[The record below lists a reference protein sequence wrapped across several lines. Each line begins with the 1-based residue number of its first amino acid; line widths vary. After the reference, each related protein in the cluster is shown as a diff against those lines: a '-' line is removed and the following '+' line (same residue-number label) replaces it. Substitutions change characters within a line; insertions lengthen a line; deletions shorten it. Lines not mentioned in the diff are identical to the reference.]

1 MKTAVYQSRFP
12 LSRTFQCQ
20 PQASK
25 QAPIGEI
32 LQAYQNQSQIK
43 KCQTST
49 QEVFQ
54 CKLPDSLKLR
64 NTSNLHLATILSD
77 FHQYHSL
84 KEPLWWGK
92 EKYQKQKKDLLWKM
106 WKESSLFVLKNQKIY
121 EKDQGSFEGRVAGRY
136 PEDMEIIHQLKCDIL
151 KELVAAENSKTD
163 SSDEDK
169 PLSTLKDILRF
180 SLDAIPYG
188 LAGHFKSA
196 ENFNYLFSLLFPLR
210 KMDREEEAKQKK
222 FIGDPTHF
230 DEKFTY
236 FNNVIERIIEG
247 ATFLSK
253 SLIHWRTAIEND
265 QIGYILPNPD
275 KNKVEITTIRLAKSD
290 LHDVGLGAAFVTFK
304 VGGTDTEVVVKPEN
318 RDIEESLFSS
328 ESEDPEKKSL
338 ARKLNEEYTW
348 RINGRIQSADA
359 GKIQTLRMK
368 ATREFGTIIE
378 KCVGEEIDKV
388 PANSINEISTI
399 KSIVFASLSGL
410 YDLHHENVI
419 WKDGLP
425 YFIDADN
432 ALKDDVLLNTSHA
445 QKQSGFPAKFRESQ
459 TTVRISF
466 LCDGIFE
473 DIQQAFNGKHGRVVP
488 LATQRLAEWRNYYWD
503 CKPDDKKSFQTYY
516 IDKLKNGILPSPGLK
531 KETGKDSAVLDDA
544 KHQMDKDFMHGQLPF
559 YEYWYTDGH
568 IKHNGSI
575 IYQGKTL
582 NEALAEMKERPL
594 PR

>member
-1 MKTAVYQSRFP
+1 MKTAVYQSRCP

-32 LQAYQNQSQIK
+32 LQAYQNQINIK
-43 KCQTST
+43 QDQTST

-92 EKYQKQKKDLLWKM
+92 EKYQKEKEDLLWKM

-121 EKDQGSFEGRVAGRY
+121 EKDQGSFEGLVAGRY

-151 KELVAAENSKTD
+151 KELVAAENSQTD

-169 PLSTLKDILRF
+169 LLSTLKDILRF

-196 ENFNYLFSLLFPLR
+196 ENFNHLFSLLFPMIGEYR
-210 KMDREEEAKQKK
+210 TKEAEQKE
-222 FIGDPTHF
+222 FINNTTSF

-253 SLIHWRTAIEND
+253 SLIHWRTAIENN
-265 QIGYILPNPD
+265 QIGYIIPNPD
-275 KNKVEITTIRLAKSD
+275 KNKVEITTVRLAKSN

-338 ARKLNEEYTW
+338 ARKLNEEYIW

-368 ATREFGTIIE
+368 ATKEFGTIIE
-378 KCVGEEIDKV
+378 KCVGEKIAEAQTN
-388 PANSINEISTI
+388 PINEISTI
-399 KSIVFASLSGL
+399 KSIVFASLLGL
-410 YDLHHENVI
+410 YDLHYENVL

-432 ALKDDVLLNTSHA
+432 LLKNDVLLHTSRV
-445 QKQSGFPAKFRESQ
+445 QKQNGFPDKFQKSQ
-459 TTVRISF
+459 TTVTISF
-466 LCDGIFE
+466 LCNEIFE
-473 DIQQAFNGKHGRVVP
+473 DIKQAFNGKHGRVVP
-488 LATQRLAEWRNYYWD
+488 LTTAHLEWLLTGYWD
-503 CKPDDKKSFQTYY
+503 YKPDARKQAQTVYM
-516 IDKLKNGILPSPGLK
+516 DCLKNGNPPDPGLK
-531 KETGKDSAVLDDA
+531 KETGKDSAVLDDE
-544 KHQMDKDFMHGQLPF
+544 KRQMDKDFMHGQLPF

-568 IKHNGSI
+568 VKHNGSV
-575 IYQGKTL
+575 IYQGQTL
-582 NEALAEMKERPL
+582 DEALTEMRNRPL
-594 PR
+594 PE